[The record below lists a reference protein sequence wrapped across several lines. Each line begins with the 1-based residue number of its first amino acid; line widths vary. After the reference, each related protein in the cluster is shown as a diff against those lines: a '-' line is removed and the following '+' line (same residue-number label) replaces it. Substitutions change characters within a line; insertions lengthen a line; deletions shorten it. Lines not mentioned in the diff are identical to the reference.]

1 MTKAYTEAK
10 KELLEPLENAKKVA
24 DADYG
29 NDTPT
34 QSAVEVPVRPSR
46 A

>member
-1 MTKAYTEAK
+1 V
-10 KELLEPLENAKKVA
+10 LEPLENAKKVA

-34 QSAVEVPVRPSR
+34 ESAVDPGAAEQS
-46 A
+46 